1 MISNTDMKT
10 LFFLFMSIV
19 AFAQKDTTIITKK
32 VIVLD
37 SVFYV
42 QTITRTIS
50 HEALNTALLQKTEKI
65 EQEEL
70 RKLEEN
76 KKSRAER
83 REIVK
88 LVQEA
93 LKQGYVP
100 KSENSYDKSINSRII
115 NKIKKEKL

>member
-1 MISNTDMKT
+1 MKT